1 MSDISSLLPKLLN
14 SFNNIKPMI
23 KITLNEGI
31 TDVCPSVATI
41 GFFDGVHRGH
51 RFLINNVVKEA
62 ASRGLLSTVV
72 TFDRHPRQVLGS
84 DFQPRLLSTNEEK
97 MLLLSKTGVERCVM
111 LPFSEQM
118 AQMTACDFMKK
129 ILRDRLGLGV
139 QVLIIGYDN
148 RFGHNRREGFDDYV
162 RYGREMGIEVM
173 SAQSFLLHGINVSSS
188 VIRSFLQE
196 GEIEMAENCLGYP
209 YFFTG
214 KVVKGFRVGH
224 ELGFPTANIEQ
235 DNMLKMIPSPGVY
248 AVKVRIEGT
257 VELKHAMMNIGTRP
271 TFNGTQ
277 QTLEVHILNFN
288 DDIYGKMISVAFV
301 HKLRNERQFPSKEA
315 LSEQL
320 VKDAQMVE
328 EQFEKDIEE

>member
-1 MSDISSLLPKLLN
+1 
-14 SFNNIKPMI
+14 MI
-23 KITLNEGI
+23 KITLSEGI

-62 ASRGLLSTVV
+62 ASRGLQSTVV

-129 ILRDRLGLGV
+129 ILRDRLGV

-148 RFGHNRREGFDDYV
+148 RFGHNRSEGFDDYV

-301 HKLRNERQFPSKEA
+301 HKLRNERQFLSKEA

>member
-1 MSDISSLLPKLLN
+1 MSKLLN

-129 ILRDRLGLGV
+129 ILRDRLGV

-148 RFGHNRREGFDDYV
+148 RFGHNRSEGFDDYV

-320 VKDAQMVE
+320 VKDAHMVE

>member
-1 MSDISSLLPKLLN
+1 
-14 SFNNIKPMI
+14 MI

-62 ASRGLLSTVV
+62 ASRGLQSTVV

-129 ILRDRLGLGV
+129 ILRDRLGV

-148 RFGHNRREGFDDYV
+148 RFGHNRSEGFDDYV
-162 RYGREMGIEVM
+162 HYGREMGIEVM

-301 HKLRNERQFPSKEA
+301 HKLRNERQFASKEA

>member
-1 MSDISSLLPKLLN
+1 MPKLLN

-129 ILRDRLGLGV
+129 ILRDRLGV

-148 RFGHNRREGFDDYV
+148 RFGHNRSEGFDDYV

-301 HKLRNERQFPSKEA
+301 HKLRNERQFASKEA

>member
-97 MLLLSKTGVERCVM
+97 MLLISKTGVERCVM

-129 ILRDRLGLGV
+129 ILRDRLGV

-148 RFGHNRREGFDDYV
+148 RFGHNRSEGFDDYV

>member
-62 ASRGLLSTVV
+62 ASRGLQSTVV

-129 ILRDRLGLGV
+129 ILRDRLGV

-148 RFGHNRREGFDDYV
+148 RFGHNRSEGFDDYV

-320 VKDAQMVE
+320 VKDAHMVE

>member
-1 MSDISSLLPKLLN
+1 MPKLLN

-23 KITLNEGI
+23 KITLSEGI

-62 ASRGLLSTVV
+62 ASRGLQSTVV

-129 ILRDRLGLGV
+129 ILRDRLGV

-148 RFGHNRREGFDDYV
+148 RFGHNRSEGFDDYV

>member
-1 MSDISSLLPKLLN
+1 MSSISSLLPKLLN

-62 ASRGLLSTVV
+62 ASRGLQSTVV

-129 ILRDRLGLGV
+129 ILRDRLGV

-148 RFGHNRREGFDDYV
+148 RFGHNRSEGFDDYV

>member
-1 MSDISSLLPKLLN
+1 MPKLLN

-62 ASRGLLSTVV
+62 ASRGLQSTVV

-129 ILRDRLGLGV
+129 ILRDRLGV

-148 RFGHNRREGFDDYV
+148 RFGHNRSEGFDDYV

-301 HKLRNERQFPSKEA
+301 HKLRNERQFASKEA

>member
-14 SFNNIKPMI
+14 SFNILKPMI

-62 ASRGLLSTVV
+62 ASRGLQSTVV

-129 ILRDRLGLGV
+129 ILRDRLGV

-148 RFGHNRREGFDDYV
+148 RFGHNRSEGFDDYV

>member
-62 ASRGLLSTVV
+62 ASRGLQSTVV

-129 ILRDRLGLGV
+129 ILRDRLGV

-148 RFGHNRREGFDDYV
+148 RFGHNRSEGFDNYV

-301 HKLRNERQFPSKEA
+301 HKLRNERQFASKEA

>member
-1 MSDISSLLPKLLN
+1 
-14 SFNNIKPMI
+14 
-23 KITLNEGI
+23 
-31 TDVCPSVATI
+31 
-41 GFFDGVHRGH
+41 VHRGH

-129 ILRDRLGLGV
+129 ILHDRLGV

-148 RFGHNRREGFDDYV
+148 RFGHNRSEGFDDYV

-301 HKLRNERQFPSKEA
+301 HKLRNERQFASKEA

>member
-1 MSDISSLLPKLLN
+1 MSVISSLLPKLLN

-62 ASRGLLSTVV
+62 ASRGLQSTVV

-129 ILRDRLGLGV
+129 ILRDRLGV

-148 RFGHNRREGFDDYV
+148 RFGHNRSEGFDDYV

-188 VIRSFLQE
+188 VIRSFLQD

>member
-1 MSDISSLLPKLLN
+1 MPKLLN

-129 ILRDRLGLGV
+129 ILRDRLGV

-148 RFGHNRREGFDDYV
+148 RFGHNRSESFDDYV

-301 HKLRNERQFPSKEA
+301 HKQRNERQFASKEA

>member
-62 ASRGLLSTVV
+62 ASRGLQSTVV

-129 ILRDRLGLGV
+129 ILHDRLGV

-148 RFGHNRREGFDDYV
+148 RFGHNRSEGFDDYV

>member
-1 MSDISSLLPKLLN
+1 MSVISSLLPKLLN

-62 ASRGLLSTVV
+62 ASRGLQSTVV

-84 DFQPRLLSTNEEK
+84 DFQPRLLSTNEEQ

-129 ILRDRLGLGV
+129 ILRDRLGV
-139 QVLIIGYDN
+139 RVLIIGYDN
-148 RFGHNRREGFDDYV
+148 RFGHNRSEGFDDYV

>member
-1 MSDISSLLPKLLN
+1 MPKLLN

-118 AQMTACDFMKK
+118 AQMTAYDFMKK
-129 ILRDRLGLGV
+129 ILRERLGV

-148 RFGHNRREGFDDYV
+148 RFGHNRSEGFDDYV

-277 QTLEVHILNFN
+277 QTLEVYILNFN

-301 HKLRNERQFPSKEA
+301 HKLRNERQFASKEA

>member
-1 MSDISSLLPKLLN
+1 MPKLLN

-62 ASRGLLSTVV
+62 ASRGLQSTVV

-111 LPFSEQM
+111 LPFSEHM

-129 ILRDRLGLGV
+129 ILRDRLGV

-148 RFGHNRREGFDDYV
+148 RFGHNRSEGFDDYV

>member
-1 MSDISSLLPKLLN
+1 MPKLLN
-14 SFNNIKPMI
+14 SFNILKPMI

-62 ASRGLLSTVV
+62 ASRGLQSTVV

-129 ILRDRLGLGV
+129 ILHDRLGV

-148 RFGHNRREGFDDYV
+148 RFGHNRSEGFDDYV

>member
-1 MSDISSLLPKLLN
+1 MSVISSLLPKLLN

-129 ILRDRLGLGV
+129 ILRDRLGV

-148 RFGHNRREGFDDYV
+148 RFGHNRSEGFDDYV

>member
-1 MSDISSLLPKLLN
+1 MSVISSLLPKLLN

-129 ILRDRLGLGV
+129 ILRERLGV

-148 RFGHNRREGFDDYV
+148 RFGHNRSEGFDDYV

>member
-1 MSDISSLLPKLLN
+1 MSDISNLLPKLLN

-129 ILRDRLGLGV
+129 ILRDRLGV

-148 RFGHNRREGFDDYV
+148 RFGHNRSEGFDDYV

>member
-1 MSDISSLLPKLLN
+1 
-14 SFNNIKPMI
+14 MI

-129 ILRDRLGLGV
+129 ILRDRLGV

-148 RFGHNRREGFDDYV
+148 RFGHNRSEGFDDYV
-162 RYGREMGIEVM
+162 HYGREMGIEVM

-320 VKDAQMVE
+320 VKDAQMVK

>member
-62 ASRGLLSTVV
+62 ASRGLQSTVV

-129 ILRDRLGLGV
+129 ILRDRLGV

-148 RFGHNRREGFDDYV
+148 RFGHNRSEGFDDYV

-320 VKDAQMVE
+320 VKDAKMVE

>member
-1 MSDISSLLPKLLN
+1 MSDISSLLPKLLK
-14 SFNNIKPMI
+14 SFNILKPMI

-62 ASRGLLSTVV
+62 ASRGLQSTVV

-129 ILRDRLGLGV
+129 ILRDRLGV

-148 RFGHNRREGFDDYV
+148 RFGHNRSEGFDDYV

>member
-14 SFNNIKPMI
+14 SFNILKPMI

-62 ASRGLLSTVV
+62 ASRGLQSTVV

-129 ILRDRLGLGV
+129 ILRDRLGV

-148 RFGHNRREGFDDYV
+148 RFGHNRSESFDDYV

-214 KVVKGFRVGH
+214 KVIKGFRVGH

>member
-1 MSDISSLLPKLLN
+1 MPKLLN

-129 ILRDRLGLGV
+129 ILRDRLGV

-148 RFGHNRREGFDDYV
+148 RFGHNRSEGFDDYV

-277 QTLEVHILNFN
+277 QTQEVHILNFN

-301 HKLRNERQFPSKEA
+301 HKQRNERQFA
-315 LSEQL
+315 
-320 VKDAQMVE
+320 
-328 EQFEKDIEE
+328 

>member
-1 MSDISSLLPKLLN
+1 MSVISSLLPKLLN

-62 ASRGLLSTVV
+62 ASRGLQSTVV

-129 ILRDRLGLGV
+129 ILRDRLGV

-148 RFGHNRREGFDDYV
+148 RFGHNRSEGFDDYV

-301 HKLRNERQFPSKEA
+301 HKLRNERQFASKEA

>member
-1 MSDISSLLPKLLN
+1 MVNDISSLLSKLLN

-129 ILRDRLGLGV
+129 ILRDRLGV

-148 RFGHNRREGFDDYV
+148 RFGHNRSEGFDDYV

-301 HKLRNERQFPSKEA
+301 HKLRNERQFASKEA

>member
-1 MSDISSLLPKLLN
+1 
-14 SFNNIKPMI
+14 MI

-129 ILRDRLGLGV
+129 ILRDRLGV

-148 RFGHNRREGFDDYV
+148 RFGHNRSEGFDDYV
-162 RYGREMGIEVM
+162 HYGREMGIEVM

-277 QTLEVHILNFN
+277 QTLEVHVLNFN

-320 VKDAQMVE
+320 VKDAQMVK